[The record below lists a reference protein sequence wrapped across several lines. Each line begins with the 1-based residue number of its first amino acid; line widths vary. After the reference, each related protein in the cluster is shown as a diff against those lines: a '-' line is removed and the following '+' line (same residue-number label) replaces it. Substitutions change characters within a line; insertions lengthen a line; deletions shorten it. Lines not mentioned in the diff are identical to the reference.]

1 MGCNMNHFMTNCSLY
16 SSVEMWMQ
24 RAKSK
29 RLAKAGK
36 YNDVSR
42 FVDNFI
48 NYINR
53 EFENIVHVVCSQER
67 VT

>member
-1 MGCNMNHFMTNCSLY
+1 MLRIPTGCNINHFMTNCSLY
-16 SSVEMWMQ
+16 SYVEIWMQ
-24 RAKSK
+24 RAKRK

-48 NYINR
+48 TVSLETLYI
-53 EFENIVHVVCSQER
+53 
-67 VT
+67 